1 MRAALALL
9 AVLSFCAAMPAAAQQ
24 ATSVIAIPS
33 QAQSH
38 TRVLTLRGRTEA
50 DRDVSLQAEIAGL
63 IEGDPP
69 RRGTLVSA
77 GDVVCRLSAGE
88 RPAEL
93 AEARAGL
100 IEAEAEVEAAER
112 LVERG
117 FTSQTETLKRRAA
130 LESARARMMR
140 AELAMAR
147 LEIAAPFDGVL
158 EDDAAERGTLLQPGG
173 HCATIIA
180 IDPVVLVGYAPERE
194 VDALSVGQTA
204 TGRLVTGR
212 TLEGVVRFVARTA
225 DPDTRTFRVEI
236 AVPNPDL
243 AIREGMT
250 AEMEVALDAM
260 EAHRLPQS
268 ALTLNREGAL
278 GVRVAEDGIARFY
291 PVTVIDDAEDGMWVT
306 GLPDRADVIVVGQE
320 FVADGVPVAVS
331 RPTAAM
337 LRGAL

>member
-1 MRAALALL
+1 MGLYSMRAAFALVTASL
-9 AVLSFCAAMPAAAQQ
+9 IAATVPATAHDP
-24 ATSVIAIPS
+24 TSVIAMAS
-33 QAQSH
+33 EAASH

-50 DRDVSLQAEIAGL
+50 DRAVTLQAEVAGL
-63 IEGDPP
+63 VEGDPP
-69 RRGTLVSA
+69 RRGTIVQA
-77 GDVVCRLSAGE
+77 GDVICRLSAGE

-130 LESARARMMR
+130 LESARARLMR
-140 AELAMAR
+140 AELAMER
-147 LEIAAPFDGVL
+147 LEIVAPFGGIL

-194 VDALSVGQTA
+194 VDALSVGQAA

-212 TLEGVVRFVARTA
+212 ALQGEVRYVARTA

-236 AVPNPDL
+236 AVPNPEL

-250 AEMEVALDAM
+250 A
-260 EAHRLPQS
+260 
-268 ALTLNREGAL
+268 
-278 GVRVAEDGIARFY
+278 
-291 PVTVIDDAEDGMWVT
+291 
-306 GLPDRADVIVVGQE
+306 
-320 FVADGVPVAVS
+320 
-331 RPTAAM
+331 
-337 LRGAL
+337 